1 MDTTA
6 TAPAAQRAAEVL
18 AFLNGLGT
26 TADEVAV
33 SLGPDGLNV
42 HGGRV
47 FNDCPVANALKAK
60 FRDITYMSVNRF
72 GAYLEFGDVDTF
84 VVEIPMPA
92 PVGTFILAYDG
103 GDAYQHLYAPRETV

>member
-42 HGGRV
+42 HGSRV

-60 FRDITYMSVNRF
+60 FRDITYVSVNRF
-72 GAYLEFGDVDTF
+72 GVYLEFGHVDTF
-84 VVEIPMPA
+84 IEIPMPP
-92 PVGTFILAYDG
+92 PVGTFIHAYDG
-103 GDAYQHLYAPRETV
+103 GDAYRHLCAPRETA